1 MSKAKVLPLES
12 LEKYLAKQMPQA
24 HLSLDRPN
32 DPTGIWFLDV
42 SVNGHKVIVQWQGSN
57 GFGVSCASTHGYG
70 EGPDEFYTNVE
81 AVKHRVLSLLLSG
94 LQTAPPS
101 TVRLHELRKACGVS
115 QIELAERL
123 SIQQGAVSRLERRS
137 DIKLSTI
144 RDFVKS
150 LGGDLKL
157 LATFPDGAVKIV
169 DIGDEHEVENNI
181 RGEPNPAWG
190 QPSKF

>member
-1 MSKAKVLPLES
+1 MSSARLLPIES
-12 LEKYLAKQMPQA
+12 LEAYLEKKLPQID
-24 HLSLDRPN
+24 LSLVKPS
-32 DPTGIWFLDV
+32 DPKGVWFLDV
-42 SVNGHKVIVQWQGSN
+42 SLDGHIVVIQWQDSS
-57 GFGVSCASTHGYG
+57 GFGVSCAAAHGYG
-70 EGPDEFYTNVE
+70 EGPDEFYTNME

-94 LQTAPPS
+94 LQTAPPP
-101 TVRLHELRKACGVS
+101 TVRLHELRKLRGFS

-169 DIGDEHEVENNI
+169 DLDDE
-181 RGEPNPAWG
+181 PAAEA
-190 QPSKF
+190 